1 MKKLKRSKKFVKYFK
16 LRNIILV
23 FLIIYFSVFIF
34 NQIKPMPEFLNYES
48 KPYYVL
54 EDDISFLYDLTYINN
69 EGELVVEQE
78 IFESFF
84 DMIENSEHY
93 ILSDMF
99 LFDNHIG
106 NLEESYL
113 PLSSMLTQSLI
124 EKKQKNPEMII
135 DFMTDELNTMYG
147 GYENENLEK
156 LKESDINVY
165 FADLN
170 MLRDSNPVY
179 SSLWRMFFIW
189 FGNNPNGGI
198 LTHPFNSEYKVTI
211 RSYLKL
217 LNFKANHRK
226 VAIADDGDGNWVSWI
241 SSANPHDA
249 SSMHSNVGVLI
260 YGSFAKEIYLTQTA
274 VSSGKISDIN
284 FKIENNNIRIDD
296 ENYLEVVLLTEK
308 KIRDNILSEI
318 RSLEMGDEIN
328 LAMFYISDRKIVR
341 ELIRASK
348 RGVEINI
355 ILDPNKDAFGYEKN
369 GIPNRQVAYE
379 LIKKSDNKI
388 NLRWYNTNGEQFHSK
403 MIYIQKADGT
413 QITILGSANY
423 TKRNLANYNLEL
435 NIKIIGGESS
445 SFFQDI
451 NNYFYRILN
460 NEDSIQYTL
469 DYNAYEDTSRLKYFL
484 YRFQEFTGFSTF

>member
-1 MKKLKRSKKFVKYFK
+1 MKKLKKSKFKKYLTWKNLGLF
-16 LRNIILV
+16 
-23 FLIIYFSVFIF
+23 FLIVYFSVFIF

-48 KPYYVL
+48 KTYYVL
-54 EDDISFLYDLTYINN
+54 DEDISFLYDLTYINN
-69 EGELVVEQE
+69 EGELVVEQQ
-78 IFESFF
+78 IFESLF
-84 DMIENSEHY
+84 DMIENSEYY

-99 LFDNHIG
+99 LFDNHLG

-135 DFMTDELNTMYG
+135 DFMTNELNTMYG
-147 GYENENLEK
+147 GYENENIEK
-156 LKESDINVY
+156 LGESSINVY

-179 SSLWRMFFIW
+179 SSLWRIFFIW
-189 FGNNPNGGI
+189 FGNNPHGGL

-249 SSMHSNVGVLI
+249 SSMHSNVAVLI
-260 YGSFAKEIYLTQTA
+260 NGGFAKKIYLTQTA
-274 VSSGKISDIN
+274 VSSGKISNIN
-284 FKIENNNIRIDD
+284 FEIENNDIRIDT
-296 ENYLEVVLLTEK
+296 ERYLEVVLLTEK

-318 RSLEMGDEIN
+318 KSLEKGDEIN

-348 RGVEINI
+348 RDVEINI

-379 LIKKSDNKI
+379 LMKKSGGQI
-388 NLRWYNTNGEQFHSK
+388 NIRWYNTNGEQFHSK
-403 MIYIQKADGT
+403 MIYIQKSDGT
-413 QITILGSANY
+413 QITILGSTNY
-423 TKRNLANYNLEL
+423 TKRNLGNDL
-435 NIKIIGGESS
+435 I
-445 SFFQDI
+445 
-451 NNYFYRILN
+451 
-460 NEDSIQYTL
+460 
-469 DYNAYEDTSRLKYFL
+469 
-484 YRFQEFTGFSTF
+484 